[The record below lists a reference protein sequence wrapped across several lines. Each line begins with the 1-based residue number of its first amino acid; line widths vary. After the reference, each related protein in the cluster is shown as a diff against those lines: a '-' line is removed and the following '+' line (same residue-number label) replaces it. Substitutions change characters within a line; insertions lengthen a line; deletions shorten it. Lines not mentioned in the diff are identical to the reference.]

1 MSGLCVRRADAVPRS
16 QRKVPVRAD
25 AACRPRGPRSSA
37 APSGGR
43 AQHGLH
49 VCRHPGAT
57 QGQRSQG
64 ARLRPDDPHI
74 PAGVAPRGCAGPG
87 SRFPA
92 ALAARAR
99 PRDPGS
105 ANQGR
110 RRGLGEHAQ
119 KGRGIAPGRRW
130 SFTSCARVW
139 GAFALLPGPV
149 PGGSG
154 GSCAGRCAPC
164 AGDALR
170 ARPAPARAAWG
181 RTGAAAGAGP
191 RASLRHRALL
201 LPGPGAQSPT
211 SANTCCR
218 ASHSSAD
225 CRART
230 GRAAPGGPDA
240 GKGGRRRPLQQ
251 RRTAQLERQ
260 EQQSREQCSGSNVEY
275 MQLCN
280 CHRAL
285 TVMLSS
291 CL

>member
-25 AACRPRGPRSSA
+25 AACRPRGPRTSA

-99 PRDPGS
+99 PCDPGS

-130 SFTSCARVW
+130 SLTSCARVW
-139 GAFALLPGPV
+139 RAFALLPGPV

-154 GSCAGRCAPC
+154 GSCAERCAPC

-181 RTGAAAGAGP
+181 RAGAATGPAGRRGPGRAPPSVTAPSSSPGPVPSRPRQPTRAVALLTAVPTAGRGRDALRPAARMLGREDAGAP
-191 RASLRHRALL
+191 
-201 LPGPGAQSPT
+201 
-211 SANTCCR
+211 C
-218 ASHSSAD
+218 SSA
-225 CRART
+225 ARPSWND
-230 GRAAPGGPDA
+230 RSSKVESSAA
-240 GKGGRRRPLQQ
+240 
-251 RRTAQLERQ
+251 
-260 EQQSREQCSGSNVEY
+260 
-275 MQLCN
+275 
-280 CHRAL
+280 AL
-285 TVMLSS
+285 T
-291 CL
+291 